1 MSQWFEV
8 EAYWEKLYPFLFQ
21 ELEPETAGSVA
32 DFVLN
37 LVGTA
42 DGDVLDLACGP
53 GRYAVALAKRGCRV
67 TGVDLSPFLL
77 RKAMVRARDENV
89 DVVLLQDDMRHF
101 VRPEAFDLVINLT
114 TSFGYFDDKKDD
126 LRVLEN
132 MHRSLRRGGVLVID
146 VMGKE
151 VLARGFLPTTSTELA
166 DGRLLVQ
173 RHEIF
178 DEWTRIRN
186 EWIVIENDSTT
197 TFRFHLTVYSGQE
210 LKDRLLKVGFEDVKL
225 FGGVDGSEYG
235 LDARRLVAVARK

>member
-1 MSQWFEV
+1 MSQWFED

-21 ELEPETAGSVA
+21 DLEPETAGRVA
-32 DFVLN
+32 DFVLDM
-37 LVGTA
+37 LGAT

-53 GRYAVALAKRGCRV
+53 GRYALALAKRGCRV

-77 RKAMVRARDENV
+77 RKAMVRARDE
-89 DVVLLQDDMRHF
+89 DVEVELLQDDMRHF

-114 TSFGYFDDKKDD
+114 TSFGYFDDKGDD

-132 MHRSLRRGGVLVID
+132 MHRSLRKGGALIID

-197 TFRFHLTVYSGQE
+197 TFRFHLTIYSGRE
-210 LKDRLLKVGFEDVKL
+210 LKDRLLKVGFDDVRL
-225 FGGVDGSEYG
+225 FGSMDGSEYG

>member
-8 EAYWEKLYPFLFQ
+8 EDYWEKLYPFLFP
-21 ELEPETAGSVA
+21 ELEPETAGRVT

-37 LVGTA
+37 LVGTTN
-42 DGDVLDLACGP
+42 GDVLDLACGP
-53 GRYAVALAKRGCRV
+53 GRYAVALAKSGFRV

-77 RKAMVRARDENV
+77 RKAIDRARDENV
-89 DVVLLQDDMRHF
+89 DVELLQDDMRDF
-101 VRPEAFDLVINLT
+101 VRPEAFDLVVNLT
-114 TSFGYFDDKKDD
+114 TSFGYFDDKDDD

-132 MHRSLRRGGVLVID
+132 MHRSLRRGGALVID

-151 VLARGFLPTTSTELA
+151 VLARGFTPTTSKELA
-166 DGRLLVQ
+166 DGSLLIQ

-186 EWIVIENDSTT
+186 EWIVIESDSTI
-197 TFRFHLTVYSGQE
+197 TFRFDLTTYSGQE
-210 LKDRLLKVGFEDVKL
+210 LKDRLLKVGFDDVKL
-225 FGGVDGSEYG
+225 FGGMDGSEYG